1 MNILNRFVLVLVF
14 ALLIG
19 SVGTATE
26 PIAVRGYYYTFGR
39 MPTFGLAAWKQIIDG
54 NASDGANTILLWVG
68 GAFRSKRFPITWQYN
83 RDHKNIQ
90 SDFVRE
96 LIDYAHSKG
105 IKVLLGFTPFSY
117 DGVNQYA
124 FEHPEL
130 KAVQKNGN
138 LAKLSGI
145 HCWGYALNPSRRE
158 AQEFMH
164 DYVHEMF
171 FDFYPNA
178 DGLMIESSDYAI
190 CFCTECQGHY
200 YEREYQFVRRIS
212 DDIWKVKPDA
222 TIMVYPH
229 YFSGQNVPGFDIK
242 AAKLPYDP
250 RWTLFFTPHSAHID
264 PAMLK
269 LTNKTVYWDAST
281 DLNTPVEIQAAVQT
295 ARKFQIPGY
304 VPTLEGFSFEVK
316 QPEGGERFLIG
327 KRLKPFGFDWLAD
340 GQYPYNELP
349 IRVNRIAY
357 REFTQHPDLSYSD
370 FKTRLG
376 SEIFGAAAD
385 PARTDDLLFMQ
396 QSFFAGRSWFSASPL
411 VSPALLNAKLEM
423 GALSLQQIGDYKK
436 RLQRIR
442 QIAARYSGA
451 IDPASA
457 ALGKVAAWISQNW
470 DGDRETVLA
479 DHLR

>member
-1 MNILNRFVLVLVF
+1 MKILRRLFVVL
-14 ALLIG
+14 ALLAGI
-19 SVGTATE
+19 VWAAAE
-26 PIAVRGYYYTFGR
+26 PIAIRGYYFTFCR
-39 MPTFGLAAWKQIIDG
+39 MPALGLPEWKQIINGIEADG
-54 NASDGANTILLWVG
+54 GNTILLWVG
-68 GAFRSKRFPITWQYN
+68 GAFRSKKFPITWQYN

-90 SDFVRE
+90 ADFVRE
-96 LIDYAHSKG
+96 LIDYAHNKR

-130 KAVQKNGN
+130 KAVQKNGR

-178 DGLMIESSDYAI
+178 DGLLIESSDYAI
-190 CFCTECQGHY
+190 CFCAQCQGHY
-200 YEREYQFVRRIS
+200 YEREFQFVRRIS
-212 DDIWKVKPDA
+212 DEIWKARADA
-222 TIMVYPH
+222 TIVVYPH
-229 YFSGQNVPGFDIK
+229 YFSGQSVPGFDIK
-242 AAKLPYDP
+242 AARLEYDP

-264 PAMLK
+264 PELLK
-269 LTNKTVYWDAST
+269 LTNKTIYWDPST
-281 DLNTPVEIQAAVQT
+281 DLNTPVEIQAAVRT
-295 ARKFQIPGY
+295 ARSFRISGY
-304 VPTLEGFSFEVK
+304 VPSLEGFSFEVK

-340 GQYPYNELP
+340 GQNPYNELP

-357 REFTQHPDLSYSD
+357 REFTQNPELTYDE
-370 FKTRLG
+370 FKIRLG
-376 SEIFGAAAD
+376 STIFGNTANA
-385 PARTDDLLFMQ
+385 ARTDDLLFLQ
-396 QSFFAGRSWFSASPL
+396 ESFFAGRSWFSASPI
-411 VSPALLNAKLEM
+411 VSPALLNGKLEM
-423 GALSLQQIGDYKK
+423 GALSLQQIADYKD

-451 IDPASA
+451 TDRSSA
-457 ALGKVAAWISQNW
+457 ELARIAGWISRNW
-470 DGDRETVLA
+470 NGDDEKLLLQ
-479 DHLR
+479 HLR